1 MLWTDM
7 FNPDNDTDVPSG
19 FNDDAE
25 MERTPSRTSDNMRLR
40 LVNHSFGDGPPV
52 QSQTS
57 ASPIIAVLM
66 GPGYLLSR
74 LFARLPVGRP
84 VERTAIAG
92 VAAVVARA
100 ARARLSRTG

>member
-1 MLWTDM
+1 M
-7 FNPDNDTDVPSG
+7 
-19 FNDDAE
+19 
-25 MERTPSRTSDNMRLR
+25 R

-66 GPGYLLSR
+66 GLGYLLSR
-74 LFARLPVGRP
+74 LFARLPVGHP

-92 VAAVVARA
+92 VVAAVARA
-100 ARARLSRTG
+100 VCLELVRRSIQK